1 MVTASE
7 QLDRRFA
14 DLKPFASAAVRPT
27 RGWIRAIR
35 DGLGMTTGQLAR
47 RMGVKQ
53 PRITELEGG
62 EASGKITIQSLERA
76 AEAMGCRL
84 VYALVPMRPL
94 TEVIDE
100 RAALLAERQL
110 ASIEQT
116 MRLENQSVTDKARH
130 DEALTRLVSEL
141 KRKPA
146 RLWDDL

>member
-14 DLKPFASAAVRPT
+14 DLRPLASAAVRPT

-35 DGLGMTTGQLAR
+35 DGLGMTTAQLAR
-47 RMGVKQ
+47 RMGVQQ
-53 PRITELEGG
+53 PRITELEKG
-62 EASGKITIQSLERA
+62 EASGRITIQSLERA

-94 TEVIDE
+94 SAVLDE
-100 RAALLAERQL
+100 RAAVLANQQL

-130 DEALTRLVSEL
+130 HEALARLVSEL

-146 RLWDDL
+146 RLWDEP

>member
-7 QLDRRFA
+7 QLDRRFGERVVLVDA
-14 DLKPFASAAVRPT
+14 FARPS

-35 DGLGMTTGQLAR
+35 DALGMTTAQLAV

-53 PRITELEGG
+53 PRITELERG
-62 EASGKITIQSLERA
+62 EAGGKITVQSLERA

-84 VYALVPMRPL
+84 VYAIVPLTPL
-94 TEVIDE
+94 TEMIED
-100 RAALLAERQL
+100 RAVLLASRQL

-116 MRLENQSVTDKARH
+116 MRLENQSVTDRKRH
-130 DEALTRLVSEL
+130 EEALMRLVGEL

-146 RLWDDL
+146 RLWDAL